1 MAETIFRGLFDTE
14 TAHVISVADFMY
26 CIASALVIGWI
37 IAIFYM
43 YKNAYS
49 RNFIV
54 TIATIPA
61 IVCVVIMMV
70 NGNVGAGV
78 AVAGAFS
85 LVRFRSVPGTAK
97 EIGVLFMAMA
107 AGIMTGMGYL
117 AYAFLFVVILGLVD
131 VFYAQIEFGM
141 RKRAVLERTLHI
153 TMPEDLDYVEVFD
166 ELFARYTEKYS
177 LVSVKTTNMGSLFKL
192 TYQITFREAKAE
204 KAFIDEIR
212 CRNGNLE
219 VALSYQESGAAEMM

>member
-14 TAHVISVADFMY
+14 TAHVISVADFMC

-85 LVRFRSVPGTAK
+85 LVRFRGARHG
-97 EIGVLFMAMA
+97 EG
-107 AGIMTGMGYL
+107 
-117 AYAFLFVVILGLVD
+117 D
-131 VFYAQIEFGM
+131 W
-141 RKRAVLERTLHI
+141 RAVYG
-153 TMPEDLDYVEVFD
+153 DGGGDYD
-166 ELFARYTEKYS
+166 
-177 LVSVKTTNMGSLFKL
+177 
-192 TYQITFREAKAE
+192 
-204 KAFIDEIR
+204 
-212 CRNGNLE
+212 RNG
-219 VALSYQESGAAEMM
+219 VSCICVFVCGDSGAGRCVLRAD

>member
-1 MAETIFRGLFDTE
+1 MPDKMFEGIFDNGGATVIAVSDFLLCLGVSLFIGVFLALIYTYKSLY
-14 TAHVISVADFMY
+14 TKSFVIT
-26 CIASALVIGWI
+26 L
-37 IAIFYM
+37 AIL
-43 YKNAYS
+43 
-49 RNFIV
+49 
-54 TIATIPA
+54 PA
-61 IVCVVIMMV
+61 VVCVVIMMV

-97 EIGVLFMAMA
+97 EIDVLFMAMA

-141 RKRAVLERTLHI
+141 RKRAALERTLHI

-166 ELFARYTEKYS
+166 DLFVRYTEKHS
-177 LVSVKTTNMGSLFKL
+177 LVNVKTTNMGSLFKL

-219 VALSYQESGAAEMM
+219 VALSYQESGALEMM